1 MNIELFKHSL
11 RLVVGNW
18 QTSLR
23 LSTPLVVIMVLG
35 LVLVGPEFFVQE
47 PDPSGRTEVSPTSGL
62 LQLLLAVSALW
73 VAVAWHRFILLE
85 EYPTG
90 AVPAFHGGRMLAYF
104 WRALLMGLT
113 VGLGAV
119 LIITGV
125 WLVLFWAA
133 PVAVLITIFV
143 GIGTSWAF
151 YRLSPILPGA
161 AIEKPLKMGQAW
173 QATKPL
179 SGAILATMFLFVVS
193 IVVLVFAGALVAG
206 VIPLLGGLVLLG
218 INWLYIMLGISI
230 LTTIYGI
237 AVEKRTV

>member
-23 LSTPLVVIMVLG
+23 LSSPLVVIMVLG
-35 LVLVGPEFFVQE
+35 LVLVGPDFFVQE
-47 PDPSGRTEVSPTSGL
+47 PDPSGTATPSPTASL
-62 LQLLLAVSALW
+62 LQLLLAIAGLW

-85 EYPTG
+85 EYPAG

-113 VGLGAV
+113 IGLGAV
-119 LIITGV
+119 LLIIGV
-125 WLVLFWAA
+125 WLVLFWAPILA
-133 PVAVLITIFV
+133 ALVTIV
-143 GIGTSWAF
+143 IGIGTSWAF
-151 YRLSPILPGA
+151 YRLSPVLPGVA
-161 AIEKPLKMGQAW
+161 VEKPLTMGQAW
-173 QATKPL
+173 EATKPL

-193 IVVLVFAGALVAG
+193 IVALIFVGALIAG
-206 VIPLLGGLVLLG
+206 LIPFLGGLLLLG
-218 INWLYIMLGISI
+218 VNWLYIMLGISI

-237 AVEKRTV
+237 SIENRSL

>member
-11 RLVVGNW
+11 RLVIGNW

-23 LSTPLVVIMVLG
+23 LSSPLVVIMVLG
-35 LVLVGPEFFVQE
+35 LVLVGPEFFVQD
-47 PDPSGRTEVSPTSGL
+47 PDPNGATAPSPTASF
-62 LQLLLAVSALW
+62 LQLLLAISGLW

-113 VGLGAV
+113 VGLGAILV
-119 LIITGV
+119 ITGV
-125 WLVLFWAA
+125 WLLLFWAV
-133 PVAVLITIFV
+133 PLAVLITIIV

-161 AIEKPLKMGQAW
+161 AVEKPLTMGQAW
-173 QATKPL
+173 EATKPL
-179 SGAILATMFLFVVS
+179 SGAILVTMFLFVVS
-193 IVVLVFAGALVAG
+193 IVILLFVGALIAG
-206 VIPLLGGLVLLG
+206 LIPFLGGLLLLG
-218 INWLYIMLGISI
+218 VNWLYIMLGISI

-237 AVEKRTV
+237 AVEKRSV

>member
-23 LSTPLVVIMVLG
+23 LSSPLVVIMVLG

-47 PDPSGRTEVSPTSGL
+47 PDPSGRTEVSPTSSL
-62 LQLLLAVSALW
+62 LQLLLAISALW

-119 LIITGV
+119 LIVTGV

-133 PVAVLITIFV
+133 PLAVLITIVV

-161 AIEKPLKMGQAW
+161 AIEQPLTMGQAW
-173 QATKPL
+173 QATKPI

>member
-23 LSTPLVVIMVLG
+23 LSSPLVVIMVLG

-47 PDPSGRTEVSPTSGL
+47 PDPSGRTEVSPTSSL
-62 LQLLLAVSALW
+62 LQLLLAISALW

-119 LIITGV
+119 LIVTGV

-133 PVAVLITIFV
+133 PLAVLITIVV

-161 AIEKPLKMGQAW
+161 AIEQPLTMGQAW
-173 QATKPL
+173 QATKPI

-230 LTTIYGI
+230 LTTIYGVSI
-237 AVEKRTV
+237 ENRSL